1 MASLFKKLFFILFF
15 LLIVISLAVFVNP
28 KLSDRIGADSPIKIK
43 KQPETTK
50 LVFVGDMMLDRGV
63 KSSVIN
69 NLNGS
74 YLSLFDYTKETLSGA
89 DILFGNL
96 EGPISDK
103 GNNVGSKYSFRMSPE
118 VFPVLKESGFDVL
131 SFANNHV
138 GDWNVSAFTDTL
150 ERASSTEII
159 ITGAGKTKSEASEVD
174 IIEKNGTKFGFL
186 AFSDVGPAWIKA
198 GENSPGILLLADPS
212 LSQIISEAKIEV
224 NVLIVSIHWGD
235 EYKEFNSRQQ
245 EYAHKIIDSGADL
258 IIGHHPHVIQGTEK
272 YKDGLIFYSLGNFIF
287 DQKFSEKTME
297 AGVVEIIYDGK
308 TPIKTTFYTWKLNSF
323 FQPEKIIQEVAI

>member
-1 MASLFKKLFFILFF
+1 
-15 LLIVISLAVFVNP
+15 
-28 KLSDRIGADSPIKIK
+28 
-43 KQPETTK
+43 
-50 LVFVGDMMLDRGV
+50 MLDRGV
-63 KSSVIN
+63 KSSVVN
-69 NLNGS
+69 NFDGS
-74 YLSLFDYTKETLSGA
+74 YIRLFDYVKETLSEA

-118 VFPVLKESGFDVL
+118 AFPALKETGFDVL

-150 ERASSTEII
+150 DRASSTEII
-159 ITGAGKTKSEASEVD
+159 ITGAGKTKSKASEVE

-186 AFSDVGPAWIKA
+186 AFSDVGPAWMKA
-198 GENSPGILLLADPS
+198 GETSPGILLLSDPS
-212 LSQIISEAKIEV
+212 LATIISEAKIKSD
-224 NVLIVSIHWGD
+224 VLIVSIHWGD

-297 AGVVEIIYDGK
+297 AGVVEIVYEGK

-323 FQPEKIIQEVAI
+323 FQPEKIIKEVAI